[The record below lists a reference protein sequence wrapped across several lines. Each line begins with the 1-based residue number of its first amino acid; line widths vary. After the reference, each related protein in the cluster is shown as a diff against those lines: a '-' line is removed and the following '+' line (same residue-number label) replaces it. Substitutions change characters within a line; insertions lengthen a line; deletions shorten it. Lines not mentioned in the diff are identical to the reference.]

1 MACCCLNNN
10 STAKFL
16 ALLQLFESFLGLLGS
31 IGLQALV
38 FWYIY
43 ENDVYYPE
51 VWFYFEAIVFLNLV
65 LYGSLIGIVSNS
77 CLFNGIKKREL
88 TLISPWFVTKTIE
101 IIFTVLIG
109 IAILVIYR
117 SYYMGYY
124 IYAIP
129 SWTVLKFLIDVYS
142 WSVVKSVY
150 MDIKFNRHSN

>member
-1 MACCCLNNN
+1 MTFCIQKVESEYFGQMQNAFTIKS
-10 STAKFL
+10 ST
-16 ALLQLFESFLGLLGS
+16 
-31 IGLQALV
+31 
-38 FWYIY
+38 FWYIF